1 MKNKSYERI
10 KNFSTTISVEK
21 TLSEI
26 ERMLA
31 KYGAT
36 KIMKEFDDEGNVKLL
51 AFMIISSKGELPIKL
66 PIQVHKIM
74 EIFKNQ
80 VNEKKL
86 PKKYLRNKEQAYKVG
101 WRIIKDW
108 LDAQLS
114 LLAIEMVKIEEIF
127 LPYIY
132 DFNTKKTMFQI
143 IEDKGFQVLQLENKE
158 KFGVKEDE

>member
-1 MKNKSYERI
+1 
-10 KNFSTTISVEK
+10 
-21 TLSEI
+21 
-26 ERMLA
+26 
-31 KYGAT
+31 
-36 KIMKEFDDEGNVKLL
+36 
-51 AFMIISSKGELPIKL
+51 L
-66 PIQVHKIM
+66 PIQVHKVM

>member
-158 KFGVKEDE
+158 KFGVKENE